1 MRPDNYYLEL
11 EKQGYYETI
20 DKRSKDYREYKEWKA
35 SKRSEDYNKLKQN
48 VETQSKGVGDTVA
61 KITKATG
68 VDKLVKFIAGED
80 CGCDERQVK
89 LNKLFTYKKIN
100 CISEDDYTYLSDF
113 VDSNTNKITNQQKVR
128 LITIHNNIFNTNQK
142 TNTSCSPCISGVV
155 NKLKKYLQ
163 VYK

>member
-35 SKRSEDYNKLKQN
+35 SKRSEDYSKLKQN

-89 LNKLFTYKKIN
+89 LNKLFSYKKIN
-100 CISEDDYTYLSDF
+100 CISEDDYTYLNDF
-113 VDSNTNKITNQQKVR
+113 LNSNPRKVTHNQRLR
-128 LITIHNNIFNTNQK
+128 LIKIHNNVFNTNQRE
-142 TNTSCSPCISGVV
+142 TSCEPCMIGIVK
-155 NKLKKYLQ
+155 KLKKYLE

>member
-100 CISEDDYTYLSDF
+100 CISEDDYTYLNDF
-113 VDSNTNKITNQQKVR
+113 INSNPRKVTHNQQLR
-128 LITIHNNIFNTNQK
+128 LIKIHNNVFNTNQRV
-142 TNTSCSPCISGVV
+142 TSCEPCIIGIV
-155 NKLKKYLQ
+155 NKLKKYLE

>member
-89 LNKLFTYKKIN
+89 LNKLFSYKKIN

-113 VDSNTNKITNQQKVR
+113 VDSNTRKITNQQKVR

>member
-68 VDKLVKFIAGED
+68 VDKLVKFIAG
-80 CGCDERQVK
+80 
-89 LNKLFTYKKIN
+89 
-100 CISEDDYTYLSDF
+100 S
-113 VDSNTNKITNQQKVR
+113 
-128 LITIHNNIFNTNQK
+128 
-142 TNTSCSPCISGVV
+142 
-155 NKLKKYLQ
+155 
-163 VYK
+163 

>member
-48 VETQSKGVGDTVA
+48 IESQSKGVGDTVA

-89 LNKLFTYKKIN
+89 LNKLFSYKKIN

-113 VDSNTNKITNQQKVR
+113 EDSNTNKITNQQKVR

>member
-35 SKRSEDYNKLKQN
+35 TKRSEDYNKLKQN
-48 VETQSKGVGDTVA
+48 VESQSKGVGDTVA

-128 LITIHNNIFNTNQK
+128 LITIHNNVFNTNQK

>member
-100 CISEDDYTYLSDF
+100 CISEDDYTYLNDF
-113 VDSNTNKITNQQKVR
+113 INSNPRKVTHNQKVR
-128 LITIHNNIFNTNQK
+128 LIKIHNNVFNMNQRV
-142 TNTSCSPCISGVV
+142 TSCEPCIIGIV
-155 NKLKKYLQ
+155 NKLKKYLE

>member
-48 VETQSKGVGDTVA
+48 IETQSKGVGDTVA

-80 CGCDERQVK
+80 CGCDERQVQ
-89 LNKLFTYKKIN
+89 LNKLFSYKKIN
-100 CISEDDYTYLSDF
+100 CISEDDYAYLSDF
-113 VDSNTNKITNQQKVR
+113 FSSNPNKTTSEQRTR
-128 LITIHNNIFNTNQK
+128 LVSIHNNIFNTNQK
-142 TNTSCSPCISGVV
+142 YTSCIPCIIGIV
-155 NKLKKYLQ
+155 NKLKKYLE

>member
-1 MRPDNYYLEL
+1 MKPNNYYLEL

-20 DKRSKDYREYKEWKA
+20 DKRSKDYREYKQWKA
-35 SKRSEDYNKLKQN
+35 SKRSEDYNNLKQK
-48 VETQSKGVGDTVA
+48 VESQSKGVGDTVA

-89 LNKLFTYKKIN
+89 LNKLFTYKNIN
-100 CISEDDYTYLSDF
+100 CISEDDYIYLSDF
-113 VDSNTNKITNQQKVR
+113 VDSKTNKTTSQQRSR
-128 LITIHNNIFNTNQK
+128 LISIYNNIFNTNQR
-142 TNTSCSPCISGVV
+142 NTSCKPCIIGIV

>member
-1 MRPDNYYLEL
+1 MRPNNYYLQL

-35 SKRSEDYNKLKQN
+35 LKRSEDYNKLKQN
-48 VETQSKGVGDTVA
+48 VETKPKGVGDTVA

-100 CISEDDYTYLSDF
+100 CISEDDYTYLSNF
-113 VDSNTNKITNQQKVR
+113 VDSKTNKTTSEQRTR
-128 LITIHNNIFNTNQK
+128 LISIHNNVFNTNQR
-142 TNTSCSPCISGVV
+142 NTSCKPCIIGIV

>member
-1 MRPDNYYLEL
+1 MKPNNYYLEL

-20 DKRSKDYREYKEWKA
+20 DKRSKDYREYKQWKA
-35 SKRSEDYNKLKQN
+35 SKRSEDYNNLKQK
-48 VETQSKGVGDTVA
+48 VENQSKGVGDTVA

-89 LNKLFTYKKIN
+89 LNKLFTYKNIN
-100 CISEDDYTYLSDF
+100 CISEDDYIYLSDF
-113 VDSNTNKITNQQKVR
+113 VDSKTNKTTSQQRAR
-128 LITIHNNIFNTNQK
+128 LISIYNNIFNTNQR
-142 TNTSCSPCISGVV
+142 NTSCKPCIIGIV